1 MDEQDLQGGMMKPN
15 ENRSTLPI
23 EIIAHYESTDEAQ
36 RLQKPGSEIERL
48 RTQELLQR
56 YLPAPRAVILDIGG
70 GAGVY
75 AFWLADRGYQ
85 VHLIDG
91 VPLHISQAEDIAN
104 ERGGAPLASISLGDA
119 RQIDHKASSVDG
131 VLLFGPLYHLTDRSE
146 RIFALREAHRVL
158 RPGGVLMAA
167 GINRFAS
174 TIAALL
180 EDFINDPQFIPI
192 YEQDL
197 RYGQH
202 RNPTDDP
209 QFFTTAFFHYP
220 QELIDEIKE
229 AGFRFE
235 NLLAIEGPAQLLK
248 DFEGQ
253 WQVPSTRERLMR
265 ITRLVEAEPTL
276 WGVSAHIMA
285 IGKKA

>member
-1 MDEQDLQGGMMKPN
+1 MNPRD
-15 ENRSTLPI
+15 NRSTLPI

-36 RLQKPGSEIERL
+36 RLQKPESEIERL

-56 YLPAPRAVILDIGG
+56 YLPPPPAVILDIGG

-91 VPLHISQAEDIAN
+91 VPLHVSQAEEIAN

-119 RQIDHKASSVDG
+119 RQIDHNSSSVDG
-131 VLLFGPLYHLTDRSE
+131 VLLLGPLYHLTDRSE
-146 RIFALREAHRVL
+146 RIIALREAHRVL

-167 GINRFAS
+167 SINRFAS
-174 TIAALL
+174 TIEALL
-180 EDFINDPQFIPI
+180 EDFITDPQFMPI

-202 RNPTDDP
+202 RNPTSDP
-209 QFFTTAFFHYP
+209 RFFTTAFFHYP
-220 QELIDEIKE
+220 QELMDEIKE

-235 NLLAIEGPAQLLK
+235 SLLAIEGPAQLLK
-248 DFEGQ
+248 NFEQQ
-253 WQVPSTRERLMR
+253 WLVPAIQERLMR

-276 WGVSAHIMA
+276 WGVSGHIMA

>member
-1 MDEQDLQGGMMKPN
+1 MEPNDNRSSLPN
-15 ENRSTLPI
+15 E
-23 EIIAHYESTDEAQ
+23 IIDHYESMDEAQ

-56 YLPAPRAVILDIGG
+56 YLPPPPSVILDVGG

-91 VPLHISQAEDIAN
+91 VPLHISQAEGFA
-104 ERGGAPLASISLGDA
+104 EQRGGAPLASISLGDA
-119 RQIDHKASSVDG
+119 RQIVHKASSVDG
-131 VLLFGPLYHLTDRSE
+131 VLLFGPLYHLTDRSD
-146 RIFALREAHRVL
+146 RIRALREAHRVL

-180 EDFINDPQFIPI
+180 EDFINDPLFIPI

-209 QFFTTAFFHYP
+209 RFFTTAFFHYP

-248 DFEGQ
+248 DFEQQ
-253 WQVPSTRERLMR
+253 WQVPSTQERLMR
-265 ITRLVEAEPTL
+265 ITRIVEAEPTL

>member
-1 MDEQDLQGGMMKPN
+1 MNPSD
-15 ENRSTLPI
+15 NRSTLPI

-36 RLQKPGSEIERL
+36 RLQKPESEIERL

-56 YLPAPRAVILDIGG
+56 YLPPPPAVILDIGG

-91 VPLHISQAEDIAN
+91 VPLHVSQAEEIAN

-119 RQIDHKASSVDG
+119 RQIDHNSSSVDG
-131 VLLFGPLYHLTDRSE
+131 VLLLGPLYHLTDRSE
-146 RIFALREAHRVL
+146 RIIALREAHRVL

-167 GINRFAS
+167 SINRFAS
-174 TIAALL
+174 TIEALL
-180 EDFINDPQFIPI
+180 EDFITDPQFMPI

-202 RNPTDDP
+202 RNPTSDP
-209 QFFTTAFFHYP
+209 RFFTTAFFHYP
-220 QELIDEIKE
+220 QELMDEIKE

-235 NLLAIEGPAQLLK
+235 SLLAIEGPAQLLK
-248 DFEGQ
+248 NFEQQ
-253 WQVPSTRERLMR
+253 WLVPAIQERLMR

-276 WGVSAHIMA
+276 WGVSGHIMA